1 MMEMRVYYLTSAQFA
16 ISNIALKRIK
26 ISRFSDLNDPFELLA
41 VDLTDMESRKFFRN
55 QREEVNRKTGLL
67 CFSKDWKSPLM
78 WGHYADKHQG
88 IALGFDIPE
97 KKLVPVDYR
106 TSLEMADINIEG
118 KRTSK
123 ALTNKLLRIKFK
135 DWIYE
140 NEVRLFLPLEKREAE
155 GGMYFEPFSDV
166 LTLREVILGPK
177 CATPVSVIRGLVESL
192 GEGLVEVIQARIA
205 FSRFEVLTNRSATKA
220 DKGLTS
226 KSSRRPRLQRGRG

>member
-1 MMEMRVYYLTSAQFA
+1 
-16 ISNIALKRIK
+16 
-26 ISRFSDLNDPFELLA
+26 
-41 VDLTDMESRKFFRN
+41 
-55 QREEVNRKTGLL
+55 
-67 CFSKDWKSPLM
+67 M

-88 IALGFDIPE
+88 MALGFDIPE
-97 KKLVPVDYR
+97 GKLVSVDYR

-118 KRTSK
+118 RRTSK

-135 DWIYE
+135 DWSYE

-155 GGMYFEPFSDV
+155 GGMYFEPFSEE

-177 CATPVSVIRGLVESL
+177 CATPVSVIRGLVASY
-192 GEGLVEVIQARIA
+192 GEGRVEVIQARIA
-205 FSRFEVLTNRSATKA
+205 FSRFEVLTNRAATKA